1 MLLVALLLSAQAID
15 PPDLREVHLQR
26 AGANCIG
33 AAVYTLP
40 LRDAELR
47 TNLGDP
53 ARVLPVK
60 VPCARLDAVDA
71 LLALPAN
78 LSGKVSVRTEE
89 VVITRDSLG
98 NCSASLIRTL
108 TPVDADVLE
117 ARGSQRI
124 SQRIPSV
131 ACTRLAQALVGAQ
144 IPKNVA
150 LDWPSRLA
158 ALPIT
163 VEP

>member
-15 PPDLREVHLQR
+15 PPDLLEVHLSR
-26 AGANCIG
+26 NGAACVG

-40 LRDAELR
+40 LRDAQLR

-60 VPCARLDAVDA
+60 VPCARLDAIDA
-71 LLALPAN
+71 LLALPSN
-78 LSGKVSVRTEE
+78 LSGKVTVRTEE
-89 VVITRDSLG
+89 VTIARDTLG
-98 NCSASLIRTL
+98 DCSASLIRTL
-108 TPVDADVLE
+108 TPVDTDVLE
-117 ARGSQRI
+117 ARGVQRI

-158 ALPIT
+158 ALPLA